1 MQVGAL
7 FNNLQLFIYEN
18 NNINKG
24 EIMNNLK
31 KIGVTAL
38 AGSLMTLS
46 VSAGEMSVSGT
57 AEVTYTTGGDKA
69 TTGNPYGMKNNI
81 TFKGAGDVN
90 GNAVA
95 YQTTMNDAGSATVST
110 LLTVDMGAMGL
121 IGFDQGMS
129 SFGVDT
135 ADDSIL
141 PTAYEEP
148 THGGGTGSLGV
159 TGSQNVIGYKNTFAG
174 FAVNLEFNPD
184 YSLKDN
190 ADGGNSGLTADVAAT
205 TAFDEEVE
213 ASNKGS
219 SLNYV
224 VSYAPMDGLTV
235 GAGYG
240 KTEAATAKAG
250 ENEDAQEILGYVKY
264 VTGPVSLGYFQ
275 TEQQNNTLGAD
286 GKLASGYSIAFAVN
300 DSLSLSYA
308 ERELEIDDGDA
319 TNGTED
325 NTGIMVSYTMGGASV
340 RIAHNEHD
348 SVGGVTGTNK
358 ENTEVSLVLAF

>member
-1 MQVGAL
+1 MKT
-7 FNNLQLFIYEN
+7 I
-18 NNINKG
+18 NINKG

-57 AEVTYTTGGDKA
+57 AEVTYTSNNA
-69 TTGNPYGMKNNI
+69 ALTGNPFGMKNNI

-95 YQTTMNDAGSATVST
+95 YTTTMNDAGSATVST

-121 IGFDQGMS
+121 IGFDQGMG

-148 THGGGTGSLGV
+148 THGGGTGSLGI
-159 TGSQNVIGYKNTFAG
+159 TGSSNVIGYKNSFSG
-174 FAVNLEFNPD
+174 FAVNVEYNPN
-184 YSLKDN
+184 YSLTDN
-190 ADGGNSGLTADVAAT
+190 ADGANSGHTADNTAT
-205 TAFDEEVE
+205 TTVDEEVE
-213 ASNKGS
+213 AANKGS

-240 KTEAATAKAG
+240 KTEGLGSKAG
-250 ENEDAQEILGYVKY
+250 ESEDAQEILGYIKY
-264 VTGPVSLGYFQ
+264 VTGPVSIGYFETQ
-275 TEQQNNTLGAD
+275 QQNNTLGAD
-286 GKLASGYSIAFAVN
+286 GKMASGYSIAFAVN
-300 DSLSLSYA
+300 DSLSVSYA
-308 ERELEIDDGDA
+308 ERDLEIDDGDA

-325 NTGIMVSYTMGGASV
+325 NQGVMVSYTMGGASV

-348 SVGGVTGTNK
+348 SVGGVTGTNS
-358 ENTEVSLVLAF
+358 ETTEVSLVLAF